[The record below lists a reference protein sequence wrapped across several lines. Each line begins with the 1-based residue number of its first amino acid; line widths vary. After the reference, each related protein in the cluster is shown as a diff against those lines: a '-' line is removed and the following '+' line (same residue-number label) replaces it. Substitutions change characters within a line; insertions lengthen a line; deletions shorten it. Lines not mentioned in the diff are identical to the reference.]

1 MTAEN
6 VYVELNSIFT
16 DIFDEDITL
25 FPETTAK
32 DIDGWDSLEH
42 INIIHAVEK
51 RFKMKFRM
59 GERSTMKCVGEMVE
73 IILARTAL

>member
-51 RFKMKFRM
+51 RFNMKFKM
-59 GERSTMKCVGEMVE
+59 GEISTMKCVGEMVS
-73 IILARTAL
+73 IILSRTSL